1 VESVD
6 QSMSF
11 VEFVTEIG
19 HPAPGNYSGVTLY
32 SPRAAFG
39 GFHLFGDFVNVGV
52 QRLQQLPRLRRVG
65 VIDHVRIIAPTPKRR
80 APRVRSASAQFNV
93 EPARRASR
101 ELLPRQRSPRSLL
114 TLTKNLWR
122 SAVLVSQNVL
132 RLTYG
137 LLHHELLTPVDGNG
151 NITSQRIM
159 RCR

>member
-1 VESVD
+1 VQSVD

-19 HPAPGNYSGVTLY
+19 HPAPGNYSGVTLH

-65 VIDHVRIIAPTPKRR
+65 VIDHVRIIAPTQTRR

-93 EPARRASR
+93 EPARRATIA
-101 ELLPRQRSPRSLL
+101 P
-114 TLTKNLWR
+114 
-122 SAVLVSQNVL
+122 
-132 RLTYG
+132 
-137 LLHHELLTPVDGNG
+137 
-151 NITSQRIM
+151 
-159 RCR
+159 